1 MTLQEKNKRNRKGDS
16 MKKIHV
22 NVTNEMKE
30 KIIFIAE
37 KKTRSIN
44 FIVNEALAQYTR
56 KFKVK
61 KGE

>member
-1 MTLQEKNKRNRKGDS
+1 

-22 NVTNEMKE
+22 NVTKEMKE

-37 KKTRSIN
+37 KKQRSIN

-56 KFKVK
+56 KFKIK
-61 KGE
+61 KGERK

>member
-1 MTLQEKNKRNRKGDS
+1 

-37 KKTRSIN
+37 KNK
-44 FIVNEALAQYTR
+44 EALILL
-56 KFKVK
+56 
-61 KGE
+61 

>member
-1 MTLQEKNKRNRKGDS
+1 MTLQGKNKRKCKGDS

-22 NVTNEMKE
+22 NVTNETKE

-37 KKTRSIN
+37 KKQRSIN
-44 FIVNEALAQYTR
+44 FIVNEALAQYTK

-61 KGE
+61 IGE